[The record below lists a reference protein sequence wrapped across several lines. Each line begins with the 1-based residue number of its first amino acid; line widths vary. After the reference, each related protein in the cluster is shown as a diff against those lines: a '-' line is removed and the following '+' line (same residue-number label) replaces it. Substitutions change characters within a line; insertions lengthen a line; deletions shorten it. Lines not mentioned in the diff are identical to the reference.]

1 MSENKTLREKDT
13 EISLETAEKWI
24 QKWKEPKNE
33 LEAKNKVR
41 AFLIP
46 KINLE
51 MVLAQGIDAARAYI
65 GINDEGVQTL
75 MIVGTKY
82 NPKTLIYEDML
93 PKGSDSKDSED
104 GEDVKTAAVPPGIY
118 DFSLPC
124 PPQGDPS
131 SPLN

>member
-1 MSENKTLREKDT
+1 MDK
-13 EISLETAEKWI
+13 
-24 QKWKEPKNE
+24 KWKDPKNGI
-33 LEAKNKVR
+33 EAKNKVR

-75 MIVGTKY
+75 MLVGTRLNKD
-82 NPKTLIYEDML
+82 TLIYEDML
-93 PKGSDSKDSED
+93 PKPGDSKPGNSKD
-104 GEDVKTAAVPPGIY
+104 GNETAIPPAIY
-118 DFSLPC
+118 DFSQPC

>member
-13 EISLETAEKWI
+13 EISLETAEKWTK
-24 QKWKEPKNE
+24 KWKDPKNE
-33 LEAKNKVR
+33 IEAKNKVR

-75 MIVGTKY
+75 MLVGTRLNKD
-82 NPKTLIYEDML
+82 TLIYEDML
-93 PKGSDSKDSED
+93 PKPGDSNPGNSKDGNE
-104 GEDVKTAAVPPGIY
+104 TAIPPAIY
-118 DFSLPC
+118 DFSQPC